1 LYGSVPLVIISR
13 GALTSQATEDRMT
26 ARAILALEWSLAAGF
41 TVALM
46 IALVRWAKRGGRGT
60 AMLGSALV
68 LLLGIGLVP
77 EQIPQQRIEEAREEK
92 GKKGAES
99 GDPPT
104 GGRPEGP

>member
-1 LYGSVPLVIISR
+1 MTGKLLIPAIAAAALSLV
-13 GALTSQATEDRMT
+13 A
-26 ARAILALEWSLAAGF
+26 
-41 TVALM
+41 M
-46 IALVRWAKRGGRGT
+46 IALVRWARRGGRGP

-77 EQIPQQRIEEAREEK
+77 EQLPQQRIEEAREEK

-104 GGRPEGP
+104 RKPRGQRVDRRKARPIPPE

>member
-1 LYGSVPLVIISR
+1 
-13 GALTSQATEDRMT
+13 M
-26 ARAILALEWSLAAGF
+26 LAVEWSLAAVF
-41 TVALM
+41 ALTLM
-46 IALVRWAKRGGRGT
+46 TALVRWARRGGRGT

-77 EQIPQQRIEEAREEK
+77 EQIPQQRIEEARQEK

-104 GGRPEGP
+104 EGRLEGP